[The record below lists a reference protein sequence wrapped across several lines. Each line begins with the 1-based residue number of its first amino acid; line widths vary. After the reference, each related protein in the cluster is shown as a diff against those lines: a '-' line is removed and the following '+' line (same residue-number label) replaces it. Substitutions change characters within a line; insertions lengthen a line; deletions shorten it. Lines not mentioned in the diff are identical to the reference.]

1 MKKRKKRKSIRFQI
15 ILSFSLA
22 MILTTVLTF
31 LLVLYVSRSV
41 LEGTIRNYLV
51 SAVDINAGE
60 IQYADK
66 LPENVTGNIFI
77 EYQQGYLLIDQDF
90 LDEIHQVESGLY
102 TSDGIFLYGKNLEAG
117 EEWDGSFTTSHIYK
131 MKKNET
137 CYYIYDRKILVDG
150 IDGLW
155 IRGMVPLTTEIQQ
168 MSDITRV
175 VVLFLPAVVA
185 TTILAGYLLSSR
197 LILPIKKMELDAS
210 EISKG
215 SDLEK
220 RIDIGEGEDEL
231 HDLAEDFNAM
241 IGRLNL
247 AFESER
253 RFTSDA
259 SHELRTPM
267 AVIMA
272 QTELVLEEER
282 SVEEYQEALQ
292 VIRRQGSR
300 MSGLIDSMLDYT
312 RLEQRAEEYAK
323 EMLDLSELVQSIC
336 QDMQLIRNKK
346 ISLDYNIQPHIKVEG
361 NSLLLSRLIQNLIDN
376 AYKYG
381 KENGYIDVTLVCRV
395 LNEYEK
401 EILLQNEISNEMLN
415 EISKENLRYRA
426 DGRKYSILCVK
437 DNGIGIANAEQQ
449 KIFDRFY
456 RVDTSRTHKR
466 SLSYGYGLGLSMVKK
481 IAEMHHA
488 VVAVKSEEGKG
499 SAFYIIFNDF

>member
-1 MKKRKKRKSIRFQI
+1 MCLRKSNKMTGMRRKKRKSIRFRI
-15 ILSFSLA
+15 IFSFSIA

-31 LLVLYVSRSV
+31 FMIRYVSQSV

-51 SAVDINAGE
+51 SAVEINAGE
-60 IQYADK
+60 IVYEK
-66 LPENVTGNIFI
+66 ELPKNSSGNILI
-77 EYQQGYLLIDQDF
+77 KYQEGYLVIDQDF
-90 LDEIHQVESGLY
+90 LDEMHEVESGLY
-102 TSDGIFLYGKNLEAG
+102 TSDGTFLYGKNLEA
-117 EEWDGSFTTSHIYK
+117 EEDLEVSFTTSHIYK
-131 MKKNET
+131 KEKNET
-137 CYYIYDRKILVDG
+137 YYYIYDRKIIGENLED
-150 IDGLW
+150 LW

-168 MSDITRV
+168 MGDITRV
-175 VVLFLPAVVA
+175 ALLFVPVIIVVTFLV
-185 TTILAGYLLSSR
+185 GYLISSR
-197 LILPIKKMELDAS
+197 LVLPIKKMELDAS

-215 SDLEK
+215 SDLKK

-272 QTELVLEEER
+272 QTELILEEKR

-292 VIRRQGSR
+292 VIERQGRR

-312 RLEQRAEEYAK
+312 RLEQRAEEYTK
-323 EMLDLSELVQSIC
+323 EMLDLSKLVESIC
-336 QDMQLIRNKK
+336 QDMQLIGDKE
-346 ISLDYNIQPHIKVEG
+346 ISLDYHVEPHVNVKG

-381 KENGYIDVTLVCRV
+381 KQKGHIEVHLTYHV
-395 LNEYEK
+395 LTEDEQELLWQSKTSKK
-401 EILLQNEISNEMLN
+401 EIRKKADET
-415 EISKENLRYRA
+415 RRA
-426 DGRKYSILCVK
+426 ILCVK
-437 DNGIGIANAEQQ
+437 DDGIGISEAEQK

-456 RVDTSRTHKR
+456 RVDTSRTHNR
-466 SLSYGYGLGLSMVKK
+466 RLSYGYGLGLSMVKK
-481 IAEMHHA
+481 IAEMHQA
-488 VVAVKSEEGKG
+488 IVAVKSEEGKG
-499 SAFYIIFNDF
+499 SAFYIIF